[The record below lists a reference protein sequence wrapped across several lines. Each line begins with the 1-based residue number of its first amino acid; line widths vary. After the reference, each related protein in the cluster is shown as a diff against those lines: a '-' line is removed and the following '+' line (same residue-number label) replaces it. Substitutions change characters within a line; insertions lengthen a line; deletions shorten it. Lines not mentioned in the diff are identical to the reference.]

1 VRLYADSVGE
11 THFEDVEVEFAEGTV
26 TSGSNPGGL
35 SAPQPTSDSF
45 FATYYS
51 AFFVDSHPTPR
62 TQWFVVLSLVWEFGA
77 SDGEVRR
84 VECGDVVPLDDMDS
98 KGHTSRVIEP
108 GNVMFVGLAD
118 D

>member
-1 VRLYADSVGE
+1 MRLHADLDGE
-11 THFEDVEVEFAEGTV
+11 THFEDVEVEFAEETI

-51 AFFVDSHPTPR
+51 ALFVDFHPTPR

-84 VECGDVVPLDDMDS
+84 VECGDVVLLDDMDS

>member
-1 VRLYADSVGE
+1 MRLYADSDSE
-11 THFEDVEVEFAEGTV
+11 THFEDVKVEFAEGTV

-35 SAPQPTSDSF
+35 AAPQPTSDSF
-45 FATYYS
+45 FATYHS
-51 AFFVDSHPTPR
+51 VCSVDYQPTPR
-62 TQWFVVLSLVWEFGA
+62 TQRFVVLSLVREFGA